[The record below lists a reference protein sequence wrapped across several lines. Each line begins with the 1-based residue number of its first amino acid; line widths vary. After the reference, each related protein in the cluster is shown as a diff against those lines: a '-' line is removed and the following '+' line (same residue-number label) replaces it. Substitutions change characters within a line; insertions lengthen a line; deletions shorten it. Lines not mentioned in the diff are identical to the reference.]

1 MPLTRLDNLISSKT
15 GKYLYVSPDDFNA
28 TDALSN
34 RGNSPVTPFKSIQR
48 AFLEI
53 ARYSYLPGFQNDRF
67 DQFSIMLMPG
77 IHYIDNR
84 PGLVDTTGIDVFGFD
99 QANNEWTDNSILDI
113 SNPDNV
119 LYKFNNT
126 EGGAIIPR
134 GSSLVGYDLRRTVV
148 RPLYVPDPAS
158 VTVPRSA
165 IFNVTGGCYFW
176 QFTIKDG
183 QTTAESPLYNQIDAT
198 GEVYYDPND
207 FTKKTAPNYSHHKLT
222 VFEYADTEEL
232 GLFYRKIAKGFSAY
246 QPTIDDP
253 GEFDFRVQENRIVGP
268 LSDSRVIESLTLNDA
283 TTIPSIPASTSEI
296 EVTTKVDHGYFAG
309 QFVAISGT
317 EIDSVLEGIFP
328 IKDID
333 QNDPRKFTYEVAE
346 VVSAIGTGIAS
357 GQTVSVDTTPA
368 LGQNAQTLAEVDSV
382 ESASPY
388 VFNCSIRSTWGICGI
403 WANGLKATGFK
414 SMVIAQY
421 TGVSLQKDDRA
432 FIRYDEYSNTWN
444 QASLVDAFATVPYH
458 AKGDSYWKDD
468 WRNFHVRASED
479 AFIQNVSIFAVGF
492 ADHFLMESGGDMSI
506 TNSNSNFGNTS
517 LHAIGFKGFA
527 FNQDKGGYLTDIIPP
542 KVVETGAANVKRTQY
557 YTIDIQGTI
566 QDPSNYTKLFLGSE
580 DITTP
585 INRPAVTINGYRVG
599 AKGGERLYVKLDPAV
614 AGGTEE
620 FNVQLE
626 PTGFVKYIAAPSILN
641 PSGAA
646 INSIYADAAN
656 LIESNRKMIQEEVFG
671 YILEKY
677 PRLQNISYVNPG
689 RDPQANRYFD
699 ARNLINMNRQEIINS
714 TLVSLSQFSSTAQI
728 ASTDIGDMVDA
739 IAEDLRD
746 GGNYNTITLLQTYF
760 AGDGTQSRYS
770 GQNEDLIWAM
780 SRARD
785 LCKKAIANLLSV
797 KADLYDPDPNSPFAG
812 YANLPIGSITAGR
825 TGSDNGAASYFTPTG
840 ATYDPATGDFVL
852 TANGHG
858 LNTSQ
863 RIKLLPESFV
873 FTCDMDNNK
882 TEHALPS
889 DGQDAYS
896 NSLEITDVTT
906 NTITVN
912 VGASGPNQ
920 QWTPSAADYDPASG
934 NLILTIGSHT
944 LSVGEGIVID
954 DNSLTFTCTMDGDD
968 SQKTY
973 PRPGIDPYAGRSMKI
988 TAISANTITV
998 NAGASR
1004 TNQYFTPSAAT
1015 YDPSTGDMTVTVGQ
1029 HGLGVGRSVVLEDN
1043 SFTFTCA
1050 LDNNATE
1057 HTYPRPGTDPYAGK
1071 SIAITSVSQTSH
1083 TIADAPYNPATGV
1096 VTFTVTGHGFANGDY
1111 VKIDDGGL
1119 TYTCDLDGNT
1129 VQKSYP
1135 RAGYD
1140 YPSGRWL
1147 QISNVT
1153 SNTFEI
1159 NVGSSSYLGAHTFVS
1174 AVPGAL
1180 KRQTGEFTINVGTS
1194 SDTSAHTFVSAS
1206 ANAIKH
1212 EPQSAHTFVSAT
1224 ANAVKHLPQSTHNF
1238 VRTSTNSVAVLN
1250 SNGASG
1256 YGVTI
1261 DGAMRLDPA
1270 SRYRDTYNLIESNK
1284 DYILDNALAEIAVY
1298 HADFYIPPDPQE
1310 YDQSR
1315 FKTAYRFIR
1324 RNKEGAQSY
1333 AIGQIQTTYPT
1344 FQFPGNDSSKCFR
1357 DLGFFI
1363 DALGMDIFMGG
1374 NLWTRT
1380 FISKYFDA
1388 NSWVVGGLQGEEL
1401 QSIAGFNAVRD
1412 YMQDAV
1418 SNQLTS
1424 GYQDLNASPGEAI
1437 YGDGNGDLTN
1447 LDPAACTDVQ
1457 NTIATLTS
1465 IVTQV
1470 ISDGNPESINNP
1482 ANPNYV
1488 TPTER
1493 DLTSGETKCR
1503 RDIGHIVDAVQQ
1515 DLWFGGN
1522 AYSIAAARAYFNRNG
1537 LPITNGL
1544 VGEEAPS
1551 ITAFKR
1557 AADALNLAIN
1567 NQLYYWDQTIT
1578 LDTVGDPAIVSD
1590 MNADAHDLV
1599 LKNKEYIAK
1608 EAYLRMQAAY
1618 PSYVPQSTNTEQ
1630 DCLDDVYNVLEE
1642 IMYDVKFG
1650 GNAKTYDAAEIYTTN
1665 VMPYFGPSKQR
1676 KDFTPTTVSYDPATG
1691 LSVFTIPG
1699 HDMAVGGYIRV
1710 DLNSVVFTCTMD
1722 GNQTQHASPSPDD
1735 PYAGQWMQ
1743 ITAIT
1748 ASTVTVNVG
1757 ASQANQFWTPTNAT
1771 YNSTTGDMELTIGS
1785 HSLSVSEGIVIADNS
1800 LTFTCAQDGNQ
1811 TQHTYPRPG
1820 SDPFAGRSIPITATT
1835 ATTITVNVGAAGTAA
1850 GVAHTFVSAA
1860 ADAVKHLPQSD
1871 HTFVSA
1877 QTDCV
1882 HYGVAAETFI
1892 DPERDE
1898 AAEVFTQVKN
1908 LIPSILRNELI
1919 NSSAGNSFIQ
1929 FVDNTIVDD
1938 WDDPACVSAISA
1950 TQSNLDT
1957 IIQAIGTDNGGVGTL
1972 TGITRT
1978 APVQPANLVQN
1989 GVNQGYV
1996 AGNCSDV
2003 VSSINSLIN
2012 IITDAVSAGTLDTL
2026 PSLSNG
2032 EWDCANVRSTIET
2045 LFDITL
2051 DAFRTASLAEL
2062 PVLNRG
2068 GFTTNATVSKCYRD
2082 VSYIVDAVVSD
2093 LRLGGNINS
2102 VQAGEAYYVGNQL
2115 EYIDGEKTE
2124 TIDAWNYVGQMATAA
2139 MRNFDVLAQN
2149 CSTTQGSA
2157 IVDINDTRGI
2167 LIGMLVR
2174 EFDNSDPV
2182 NPAYEYGLL
2191 QSGATEI
2198 NTNIPLNTY
2207 VKRIIS
2213 SSQIELGV
2221 DNSRFD
2227 TGSTVSAQQTSS
2239 TVSLYFSFPKGQ
2251 WADTLPKTVV
2261 VGPASANPDV
2271 LVDTTVTANNRECSG
2286 TADAIETLVGNITT
2300 IINSGV
2306 GSVARQP
2313 QTTSLA
2319 AFVNR
2324 ATVFTINTSGVGA
2337 SNPHNFETG
2346 TPVRLVPR
2354 PRFDVAKGKYVD
2366 VDKRLVRLPNGFET
2380 NRTYYVIAPGRRTQ
2394 PEDYS
2399 GTTFF
2404 NGSDQ
2409 TKLMLATSRENA
2421 AAGIYIYASES
2432 ESIDPNV
2439 EIDIYQFILDE
2450 KYDLHNYKAKLTNAV
2465 FGGIET
2471 DVSHIFDVPFSS
2483 VTPQKVFFRD
2493 LDSGRI
2499 PIVSSTYDAD
2509 PDVAVQDTNDA
2520 NDGRI
2525 NPTIEFYARYQND
2538 NVITVHKTHSDAI
2551 NNVDPISFTSGQTQT
2566 FQIFANKRR
2575 TPFGYDPSFSNGI
2588 TTTGKW
2594 FVRCVDEGSSSI
2606 PQSTREENIFWRL
2619 KRSDYADR
2627 PRSTDMWFTRLEDE
2641 REANDRT
2648 YKLRYVIPK
2657 YLENARDPI
2666 NGFVIKT
2673 RTDDTRK
2680 LVPQKVLLKPV
2691 AGTVY
2696 GARFENPVQAGEY
2709 IGFNQA
2715 EFDAQSLNKTN
2726 QYDPYRKVANSGV
2739 EYRAFAKFTSGIQA
2753 TIQSG
2758 RYVQDDL
2765 DPNINYLELT
2775 LYDHG
2780 VDTLNFP
2787 GLRNESFTTVKINA
2801 PQGGEWVVNKTASIT
2816 ANQVEW
2822 SGNSSGIANIHAYYT
2837 VGGEHYLIIKNV
2849 RGGKLEFSEYYNTR
2863 FRQGSVFADML
2874 EDQDMGKSLPLK
2886 TLIRKNYPQYF
2897 YKQNGANVYT
2907 ITPGDRIQDDAG
2919 IEYYVDTV
2927 EDAGV
2932 IEDTFYVFSYETL
2945 QRRIAGQ
2952 QDGIYYL
2959 SCLRGNVSPFPT
2971 GAGVAENFKKFRFSQ
2986 PVSSLYPLDYKN
2998 DPLWFQKN
3006 GTTPEELNVAAQ
3018 LLDPPSTFSA
3028 ADNYIHGLVTT
3039 NDFKNSVTRE
3049 LVDDLIEQP
3058 AFAENDY
3065 ITNAIQAQSGNAT
3078 SGSEDRR
3085 IPIAGD
3091 STVLSDQRYYVELR
3105 RPSIARAGNHTFEYL
3120 GFGPGNYS
3128 TGLPARQEIVLTPT
3142 EDFYAQS
3149 KKQDAGI
3156 VFYTGL
3162 NSNGDLYIGNRKI
3175 NAITGE
3181 ETFLESATLRGSEDD
3196 DEDIG
3201 NLVTSFDTPVTF
3213 NQNITVVGGDGSQQN
3228 VFQSPLIISVQ
3239 DNDLTEVRDALII
3252 RSNVSSVDPVTT
3264 EEQDES
3270 LDRTAYGG
3278 GGGNPTDGDIRISKN
3293 RINAAIFS
3301 FNPRG
3306 KGQDYEF
3313 KTHITNGVPSNI
3325 TPNNT
3330 NLVASGGTRLLSN
3343 QFVDFGGVAAKAGDV
3358 LYKGKQIG
3366 KSGSLGW
3373 IYSNYFTQIPNNN
3386 IFTIEFDGTNV
3397 VKLTFKDSL
3406 SVDIPNSAI
3415 GITSGSQIRFNS
3427 YPNPVLNNTW
3437 TVFSPNGDAFDPANN
3452 YVHFQINTNITVEL
3466 LSWNGAGGVISGA
3479 PNATVEFSNS
3489 NWKEQG
3495 VIGAEAIRT
3504 ETETIG
3510 DYKLGINTIA
3520 RSDHA
3525 ASQNAFTSV
3534 ETEPRANL
3542 DVVGNSFI
3550 SGKKILSYLTETGT
3564 IHAETNQDNA
3574 LIVGG
3579 DSTDP
3584 DEYSTLRVMTTNSG
3598 RVGVNTAVND
3608 TVNPINNLDR
3618 NFVVIGNSRFSD
3630 DANFQADIEVNG
3642 GDITTTNNAF
3652 NFVNQNA
3659 QILNFAGDGQI
3670 FNMMNNSTVDQSIA
3684 LGNTTTR
3691 QTILI
3696 GEAVQTGVLKIHR
3709 NSTNATVD
3717 IATVSNDAT
3726 SECRITLG
3734 GAWATQADA
3743 TSFTKIGTFYTGVAG
3758 NLEIG
3763 TGYGAGTSSCRLY
3776 AQTRTVNLFDGDQT
3790 NTVNLATNA
3799 TTFTLGSTGGTTFIR
3814 NTLNVLAS
3822 TIVEGNIRL
3831 DGGLNAGII
3840 KIGRGKF
3847 GTTRSPHLVGGVEN
3861 PNIDFY
3867 KYESTG
3873 KVIDTA
3879 GVSQWG
3885 STAFLVAGG
3894 QIAAIDNI
3902 TNNNANQRT
3911 PGTYSFLTATSSGA
3925 GTGATFTII
3934 VRFDFTIDISIE
3946 SPGEGYADNET
3957 LTITDSQLGGGG
3969 GGDLTFQVNGTNSAG
3984 SAYYLPISQPTVGDF
3999 NVGDLLFLDR
4009 ANASS
4014 PDTIGTGGNVITGL
4028 RDEARSEILRI
4039 TGIANIANPSDP
4051 NGYRLIVTRG
4061 AEGTGTYQD
4070 HPDGCVIAKFV
4081 KQGNASY
4088 ITGSDLDNN
4097 GVLDEPLTGIGSGAA
4112 DVNIGVAEFGG
4123 TISTLDYIRLSQTE
4137 FVSIVE
4143 LISTSPQSL
4152 VVNDGGSPAA
4162 DVFKVESTTG
4172 DTYIFGD
4179 IAAGSGFNKFTV
4191 DSATGNTNIAGT
4203 LTTEN
4208 TLTIN
4213 GSRQLNTEFFRITD
4227 GGNANNPARTTLE
4240 VDTATGDL
4248 DIYGGNFNI
4257 WSADGTVNRFE
4268 IDNSSGDAT
4277 ISGSFSAYG
4286 SGASKFGGPIIIGQA
4301 FNAPNPDPNNPGW
4314 VYNEDADLTINGGD
4328 LTINQAGNT
4337 IFSVENDGAVNI
4349 AGISNYFSQTG
4360 GRRWDYSADAVVQ
4373 TASNVNYFIN
4383 STGNTL
4389 IKLPQNALMGDTIR
4403 IIDIG
4408 GALTYNI
4415 SLVVRAAD
4423 GDVVQGEGSNTGT
4436 AMLSGIAPSN
4446 LAGYNGGE
4454 LVVQTPFASFGL
4466 VYAGSVTP
4474 DGAQGVPTSKTGWY
4488 LMDV

>member
-53 ARYSYLPGFQNDRF
+53 ARYSYLPGFGNDRF

-309 QFVAISGT
+309 QFVAISNT
-317 EIDSVLEGIFP
+317 DIDSVLEGIFP
-328 IKDID
+328 IKTID

-357 GQTVSVDTTPA
+357 GQTVSVDTTPS

-542 KVVETGAANVKRTQY
+542 KVIETGAADIKRTQY

-566 QDPSNYTKLFLGSE
+566 QDPNNYTKLFLGSE

-585 INRPAVTINGYRVG
+585 INRPAVTIDGYRVG

-620 FNVQLE
+620 FNVALE
-626 PTGFVKYIAAPSILN
+626 PTGFVKYIAAPQILN

-677 PRLQNISYVNPG
+677 PRLQNITYVNPG

-699 ARNLINMNRQEIINS
+699 ARNLIIDNRQEIINL
-714 TLVSLSQFSSTAQI
+714 TLTSLNAFDATAQI
-728 ASTDIGDMVDA
+728 QSTDIGDMVDA

-760 AGDGTQSRYS
+760 AGDGSQNKYS
-770 GQNEDLIWAM
+770 GQNEGLIWAM

-785 LCKKAIANLLSV
+785 YCKQAVANLLSV
-797 KADLYDPDPNSPFAG
+797 KADLYDPSGTAPDLSG
-812 YANLPIGSITAGR
+812 YTNLPCGAITNGK
-825 TGSDNGAASYFTPTG
+825 TGSQAEED
-840 ATYDPATGDFVL
+840 GD
-852 TANGHG
+852 
-858 LNTSQ
+858 
-863 RIKLLPESFV
+863 
-873 FTCDMDNNK
+873 
-882 TEHALPS
+882 
-889 DGQDAYS
+889 
-896 NSLEITDVTT
+896 TT
-906 NTITVN
+906 N
-912 VGASGPNQ
+912 
-920 QWTPSAADYDPASG
+920 
-934 NLILTIGSHT
+934 
-944 LSVGEGIVID
+944 
-954 DNSLTFTCTMDGDD
+954 
-968 SQKTY
+968 
-973 PRPGIDPYAGRSMKI
+973 
-988 TAISANTITV
+988 
-998 NAGASR
+998 
-1004 TNQYFTPSAAT
+1004 
-1015 YDPSTGDMTVTVGQ
+1015 
-1029 HGLGVGRSVVLEDN
+1029 
-1043 SFTFTCA
+1043 
-1050 LDNNATE
+1050 
-1057 HTYPRPGTDPYAGK
+1057 
-1071 SIAITSVSQTSH
+1071 
-1083 TIADAPYNPATGV
+1083 
-1096 VTFTVTGHGFANGDY
+1096 
-1111 VKIDDGGL
+1111 
-1119 TYTCDLDGNT
+1119 
-1129 VQKSYP
+1129 
-1135 RAGYD
+1135 
-1140 YPSGRWL
+1140 
-1147 QISNVT
+1147 
-1153 SNTFEI
+1153 
-1159 NVGSSSYLGAHTFVS
+1159 
-1174 AVPGAL
+1174 
-1180 KRQTGEFTINVGTS
+1180 
-1194 SDTSAHTFVSAS
+1194 
-1206 ANAIKH
+1206 
-1212 EPQSAHTFVSAT
+1212 
-1224 ANAVKHLPQSTHNF
+1224 
-1238 VRTSTNSVAVLN
+1238 
-1250 SNGASG
+1250 
-1256 YGVTI
+1256 GVTI
-1261 DGAMRLDPA
+1261 DLSTKDAL
-1270 SRYRDTYNLIESNK
+1270 RYKDTYNLIQENR

-1310 YDQSR
+1310 YEQSR

-1324 RNKEGAQSY
+1324 RNKAGAQTY
-1333 AIGQIQTTYPT
+1333 AIGQIQTQYPA
-1344 FQFPGNDSSKCFR
+1344 FVFPGGSTAKCER

-1374 NLWTRT
+1374 NEWTRT
-1380 FISKYFDA
+1380 FIQKYFDG
-1388 NSWVVGGLQGEEL
+1388 NGWVVGGLQGEEL

-1457 NTIATLTS
+1457 NAISSLTS

-1470 ISDGNPESINNP
+1470 ISDGNVLSLTDSNN
-1482 ANPNYV
+1482 ANYV
-1488 TPTER
+1488 TPTVR
-1493 DLTSGETKCR
+1493 DLTSGESKCR
-1503 RDIGHIVDAVQQ
+1503 RDIGHIVDAVKQ

-1522 AYSIAAARAYFNRNG
+1522 AYTIAAARAYFNRFG
-1537 LPITNGL
+1537 LPIANGL
-1544 VGEEAPS
+1544 TGEEAPS

-1557 AADALNLAIN
+1557 AADAINLAIN

-1578 LDTVGDPAIVSD
+1578 LDVDGDPPIVSD
-1590 MNADAHDLV
+1590 MNADAYNLV
-1599 LKNKEYIAK
+1599 LKNKEYLAE

-1618 PSYVPQSTNTEQ
+1618 PSYVPQSTNTKQ

-1650 GNAKTYDAAEIYTTN
+1650 GNAKTYDAAEIYVTN
-1665 VMPYFGPSKQR
+1665 VMPYFGLSKQR
-1676 KDFTPTTVSYDPATG
+1676 KDFTPTNVSYDPATG

-1699 HDMAVGGYIRV
+1699 HDMTAGGYIKV
-1710 DLNSVVFTCTMD
+1710 DTGSVIFTCDMD
-1722 GNQTQHASPSPDD
+1722 GNQTQHASPSADD

-1743 ITAIT
+1743 ITAAD
-1748 ASTVTVNVG
+1748 ASTITVNVG
-1757 ASQANQFWTPTNAT
+1757 ASGPNQSFNPTNAV
-1771 YNSTTGDMELTIGS
+1771 YDSTTGDMEITIGA
-1785 HSLSVSEGIVIADNS
+1785 HTLSVTEGVILADNS
-1800 LTFTCAQDGNQ
+1800 FTFTCDQDGNA

-1820 SDPFAGRSIPITATT
+1820 SDPFAGKSIPITATT
-1835 ATTITVNVGAAGTAA
+1835 ATTITVNVGDAGTAA
-1850 GVAHTFVSAA
+1850 GVPHTFVSANA
-1860 ADAVKHLPQSD
+1860 GAVQHNPQSV

-1877 QTDCV
+1877 STDCV
-1882 HYGVAAETFI
+1882 HYGVSAETFI

-1919 NSSAGNSFIQ
+1919 NSSAGNTLTQ
-1929 FVDNTIVDD
+1929 FVDNTITTD
-1938 WDDPACVSAISA
+1938 WDDPACVSSISA
-1950 TQSNLDT
+1950 TQANLDT
-1957 IIQAIGTDNGGVGTL
+1957 IIQAIGTDTGGVGNL
-1972 TGITRT
+1972 SGITRT
-1978 APVQPANLVQN
+1978 APVQPTNLVQN
-1989 GVNQGYV
+1989 GVNQGYT

-2003 VSSINSLIN
+2003 LSSINSLIS
-2012 IITDAVSAGTLDTL
+2012 IVCDAVAAGTLETL

-2045 LFDITL
+2045 LFDIGL
-2051 DAFRTASLAEL
+2051 DAFKTASLDDL
-2062 PVLNRG
+2062 PVVNRG
-2068 GFTTNATVSKCYRD
+2068 GFTTNALVSKCYRD

-2157 IVDINDTRGI
+2157 IVDVNDTRGI

-2182 NPAYEYGLL
+2182 NPAYEFGLL
-2191 QSGATEI
+2191 QTGATEL
-2198 NTNIPLNTY
+2198 NTNIPANTY
-2207 VKRIIS
+2207 VKRIVS
-2213 SSQIELGV
+2213 STQIELGV

-2227 TGSTVSAQQTSS
+2227 AGNTVNAQQTSS
-2239 TVSLYFSFPKGQ
+2239 TVSLYFTFPKGQ

-2261 VGPASANPDV
+2261 VGPASVNPDV

-2324 ATVFTINTSGVGA
+2324 ATVFTINTSGTGA

-2354 PRFDVAKGKYVD
+2354 PRFDVAKGKYVE

-2399 GTTFF
+2399 STTFF

-2409 TKLMLATSRENA
+2409 TKLMLATSKENA

-2450 KYDLHNYKAKLTNAV
+2450 KYDLHNYKAKLTNAI

-2471 DVSHIFDVPFSS
+2471 DVSHIFDTPFSS

-2499 PIVSSTYDAD
+2499 PIVSATYDGD
-2509 PDVAVQDTNDA
+2509 SEVAVQDTNDA

-2538 NVITVHKTHSDAI
+2538 NVITVHKTHADAI
-2551 NNVDPISFTSGQTQT
+2551 NNVNPITFTSGQTQT
-2566 FQIFANKRR
+2566 FQIFSNKRR
-2575 TPFGYDPSFSNGI
+2575 SPFGYDPAFSNGI
-2588 TTTGKW
+2588 VTTGKW

-2606 PQSTREENIFWRL
+2606 PQSTREENIFWRIQQ
-2619 KRSDYADR
+2619 SDYADR
-2627 PRSTDMWFTRLEDE
+2627 PRSTDMWFTRLEDD
-2641 REANDRT
+2641 RGADDRT

-2680 LVPQKVLLKPV
+2680 LVPQRVLLKPV

-2709 IGFNQA
+2709 IGFNQT

-2726 QYDPYRKVANSGV
+2726 QYDPYRKVTGSGV
-2739 EYRAFAKFTSGIQA
+2739 EYRAFAKFSSGIQA

-2758 RYVQDDL
+2758 RYVEDVL
-2765 DPNINYLELT
+2765 DPNIKYLELT
-2775 LYDHG
+2775 LYDHA

-2801 PQGGEWVVNKTASIT
+2801 PQGGEWTVNKTASIT
-2816 ANQVEW
+2816 ANQIEW
-2822 SGNSSGIANIHAYYT
+2822 TGNSSGIANIHAYMT
-2837 VGGEHYLIIKNV
+2837 VNGEHYLILKNV

-2863 FRQGSVFADML
+2863 FTQGAVFADML

-2886 TLIRKNYPQYF
+2886 TLIRKNYPEYF

-2959 SCLRGNVSPFPT
+2959 SCLRGNVSPLPQ
-2971 GAGVAENFKKFRFSQ
+2971 GAGVAENFRKFKFSQ

-2998 DPLWFQKN
+2998 DPLWFQKV
-3006 GTTPEELNVAAQ
+3006 GTTSEELNVSAQ

-3049 LVDDLIEQP
+3049 LVDDLLNQP
-3058 AFAENDY
+3058 AFNENDY
-3065 ITNAIQAQSGNAT
+3065 IQNAIQAQTGNAT
-3078 SGSEDRR
+3078 SGSEDRL

-3149 KKQDAGI
+3149 KKQDGGI

-3201 NLVTSFDTPVTF
+3201 SLVTSFDTPVTF

-3239 DNDLTEVRDALII
+3239 DNDLTEVRDSLII

-3325 TPNNT
+3325 SPNNT

-3358 LYKGKQIG
+3358 LYKGKEIG

-3397 VKLTFKDSL
+3397 VKLTFKDNL
-3406 SVDIPNSAI
+3406 GVDIPNSAI
-3415 GITSGSQIRFNS
+3415 GITSGSQIRFS
-3427 YPNPVLNNTW
+3427 DYPNPVLNNTW

-3452 YVHFQINTNITVEL
+3452 YVHFQINSNITIEL

-3495 VIGAEAIRT
+3495 VIGAEALRT

-3525 ASQNAFTSV
+3525 ASQNAFVST

-3579 DSTDP
+3579 DSSDP
-3584 DEYSTLRVMTTNSG
+3584 DEYSTLRVMTTNNG

-3608 TVNPINNLDR
+3608 LVNPINNLDR

-3630 DANFQADIEVNG
+3630 DAKFQADIEVNG
-3642 GDITTTNNAF
+3642 GDITTTDNTF
-3652 NFVNQNA
+3652 NFINQNA

-3670 FNMMNNSTVDQSIA
+3670 FNMMNNSTIDQSIA
-3684 LGNTTTR
+3684 LGNSTNR

-3696 GEAVQTGVLKIHR
+3696 GESVQTGVLKIHR
-3709 NSTNATVD
+3709 NAVDATVD

-3726 SECRITLG
+3726 SECKITLG

-3743 TSFTKIGTFYTGVAG
+3743 TSFTKIETFYTGVAG

-3822 TIVEGNIRL
+3822 AIVEGNIRL

-3847 GTTRSPHLVGGVEN
+3847 GTTRQPHLVGGVEN

-3867 KYESTG
+3867 KYETTG

-3902 TNNNANQRT
+3902 TNNDANQRT
-3911 PGTYSFLTATSSGA
+3911 PGTYPFLTSSSSGA
-3925 GTGATFTII
+3925 GTGATFTVI
-3934 VRFDFTIDISIE
+3934 VRFDFTLDISIE
-3946 SPGEGYADNET
+3946 SPGEGYADNEL
-3957 LTITDSQLGGGG
+3957 LTITDAQLGGGG
-3969 GGDLTFQVNGTNSAG
+3969 GGDLTFLVNGTNSAG

-3999 NVGDLLFLDR
+3999 NVGDLVFLDR
-4009 ANASS
+4009 ANAAS
-4014 PDTIGTGGNVITGL
+4014 PDSIGTGGNIITGL
-4028 RDEARSEILRI
+4028 RDEAKSEILRI

-4061 AEGTGTYQD
+4061 AEGTGTYTD
-4070 HPDGCVIAKFV
+4070 HPDGCVIAKFT

-4097 GVLDEPLTGIGSGAA
+4097 GELDEPLTGIGSGAA

-4123 TISTLDYIRLSQTE
+4123 TITTLDYIRLSQTE

-4152 VVNDGGSPAA
+4152 IVNDGGSPAA

-4179 IAAGSGFNKFTV
+4179 IRAGSGFNKFTV
-4191 DSATGNTNIAGT
+4191 DSASGNTNIAGT

-4227 GGNANNPARTTLE
+4227 GGNSNNAARTTLE

-4257 WSADGTVNRFE
+4257 WSADGTINRFE

-4286 SGASKFGGPIIIGQA
+4286 SGSSKFGGPVIIGQYFDA
-4301 FNAPNPDPNNPGW
+4301 DNPDPNNPGW
-4314 VYNEDADLTINGGD
+4314 VYNDEADLTINGGD

-4349 AGISNYFSQTG
+4349 AGISNYFTQTG
-4360 GRRWDYSADAVVQ
+4360 GRRWDYSADSVIDLS
-4373 TASNVNYFIN
+4373 TTPNVNYFIN
-4383 STGNTL
+4383 SSGNTL
-4389 IKLPQNALMGDTIR
+4389 IKLPLEPLMGDTVR

-4415 SLVVRAAD
+4415 SMVVRAGN

-4436 AMLSGIAPSN
+4436 AMISGISPSE
-4446 LAGYNGGE
+4446 LSLHNGGE

-4466 VYAGSVTP
+4466 VYAGTVTP
-4474 DGAQGVPTSKTGWY
+4474 DGGQGVPSSKKGWY